1 MADGS
6 LTMTPTTVGAYLR
19 DLPPDRRVAMARV
32 CSMIR
37 RSARG
42 VRESMRYGLA
52 FYELDGPLFALESGR
67 RHMSLFVAEQEVV
80 ARHKSVL
87 QGVDA
92 RRSFVRFSDL
102 NRLPL
107 DVVEKIVRDSVAAR
121 RTRVAQGTVP
131 TQAELLR
138 LWDIKE
144 EKAAPPPGKQ
154 VISLKPTAAEL
165 AAQAAAM
172 AASGSMAAAAAAT
185 TKMVSAI
192 VRHATQAAIP
202 LAAGKNG
209 AATRTVPAKQTAAN
223 KQAAAKKSAAKPA
236 RKSAA
241 AGSSKSLAKSSIQPL
256 VKSPAKPIKTTTRP
270 TAKVAGAA
278 KKPATAK
285 KAAKAVAKKAVVKKV
300 LQKPV
305 ARKAARRPAAKPAAR
320 KIAKKPAAKPAARRR

>member
-1 MADGS
+1 M
-6 LTMTPTTVGAYLR
+6 TMTPTTVGAYLR

-67 RHMSLFVAEQEVV
+67 RHMSLYVAEQDVV
-80 ARHKSVL
+80 ARHKDVL
-87 QGVDA
+87 PGVDA

-121 RTRVAQGTVP
+121 RTRVSQGTVP
-131 TQAELLR
+131 TQAELLK

-165 AAQAAAM
+165 AA
-172 AASGSMAAAAAAT
+172 AAAAVAAGGT
-185 TKMVSAI
+185 
-192 VRHATQAAIP
+192 
-202 LAAGKNG
+202 LAAAASTARRSVAVVKVASYGSSPSAGHAGKK
-209 AATRTVPAKQTAAN
+209 AERTSRPSTPKKASRKP
-223 KQAAAKKSAAKPA
+223 AKKS
-236 RKSAA
+236 
-241 AGSSKSLAKSSIQPL
+241 
-256 VKSPAKPIKTTTRP
+256 T
-270 TAKVAGAA
+270 
-278 KKPATAK
+278 
-285 KAAKAVAKKAVVKKV
+285 
-300 LQKPV
+300 
-305 ARKAARRPAAKPAAR
+305 
-320 KIAKKPAAKPAARRR
+320 RRR

>member
-1 MADGS
+1 MM
-6 LTMTPTTVGAYLR
+6 MTPTTVGAYLR

-67 RHMSLFVAEQEVV
+67 RHMSLYVAEQDVV
-80 ARHKSVL
+80 ARHKDVL
-87 QGVDA
+87 PGVDT
-92 RRSFVRFSDL
+92 RRSFIRFSDL

-131 TQAELLR
+131 TQADLLK

-165 AAQAAAM
+165 AAQAAAN
-172 AASGSMAAAAAAT
+172 AASGGTLMIAAST
-185 TKMVSAI
+185 MK
-192 VRHATQAAIP
+192 
-202 LAAGKNG
+202 
-209 AATRTVPAKQTAAN
+209 RTVTAMVKQPTHVVKPVAHQMPKKVAK
-223 KQAAAKKSAAKPA
+223 AAKPA
-236 RKSAA
+236 IKKAARK
-241 AGSSKSLAKSSIQPL
+241 P
-256 VKSPAKPIKTTTRP
+256 V
-270 TAKVAGAA
+270 A
-278 KKPATAK
+278 KKPS
-285 KAAKAVAKKAVVKKV
+285 
-300 LQKPV
+300 
-305 ARKAARRPAAKPAAR
+305 
-320 KIAKKPAAKPAARRR
+320 ARRR

>member
-1 MADGS
+1 M
-6 LTMTPTTVGAYLR
+6 TMTPTTVGAYLR

-67 RHMSLFVAEQEVV
+67 RHMSLYVAEQDVV
-80 ARHKSVL
+80 VRHKDVL
-87 QGVDA
+87 PGVDA

-121 RTRVAQGTVP
+121 RTRVSQGTVP
-131 TQAELLR
+131 TQAELLK

-165 AAQAAAM
+165 AA
-172 AASGSMAAAAAAT
+172 AAAAA
-185 TKMVSAI
+185 V
-192 VRHATQAAIP
+192 
-202 LAAGKNG
+202 AAGGTVSMVASTVKKTVAVVKAAAFG
-209 AATRTVPAKQTAAN
+209 AKPAGGH
-223 KQAAAKKSAAKPA
+223 AAKKVQKASKP
-236 RKSAA
+236 
-241 AGSSKSLAKSSIQPL
+241 P
-256 VKSPAKPIKTTTRP
+256 
-270 TAKVAGAA
+270 
-278 KKPATAK
+278 TAK
-285 KAAKAVAKKAVVKKV
+285 KAAK
-300 LQKPV
+300 
-305 ARKAARRPAAKPAAR
+305 
-320 KIAKKPAAKPAARRR
+320 KPAAKGARRK